1 MPAST
6 ESEDAGSI
14 SLSVVIL
21 LCDLGQGLTLSGP
34 LSFSHRG
41 QMEGTRELG
50 AKLSGREAPSPEVS
64 RPVGICQP
72 EGDFLGPAQFPAQ
85 LTSPL
90 DGCPEQLSS
99 GKGRRAF
106 SQPTPQPSLWGLPT
120 PSPTW
125 GSGGSLLLK
134 EEGTAPW
141 LKLLICCVTS
151 GKSRPLSGGLEQGK
165 DFQALWGL

>member
-1 MPAST
+1 
-6 ESEDAGSI
+6 
-14 SLSVVIL
+14 
-21 LCDLGQGLTLSGP
+21 
-34 LSFSHRG
+34 
-41 QMEGTRELG
+41 MEGTRELG

-106 SQPTPQPSLWGLPT
+106 SQPIPQPSLWGLPT
-120 PSPTW
+120 PSLTW
-125 GSGGSLLLK
+125 GSGGSLLMK
-134 EEGTAPW
+134 QEGTAPW

-151 GKSRPLSGGLEQGK
+151 GKSLPLSGGHEEGK
-165 DFQALWGL
+165 DFQALWGR